1 MFIVRVPF
9 LTGLGARR
17 TVERRSRQRLFDS
30 AANAFVGRHTLA
42 SRPPLDPPF
51 HGGLDQ
57 QGDSGSLSF
66 GLEHVDLLMATHML
80 IGRRTPARPDPACQS
95 LALRSHPDQRPTHQ
109 RRRPFAAR
117 MAMLAAMQRPRH
129 RCEPLLCWMRYTPA
143 TVLVTARFT
152 WSCGLLTKAPST
164 TARSPISSVSPWT
177 SPDFAHR
184 TRRAC
189 P

>member
-1 MFIVRVPF
+1 
-9 LTGLGARR
+9 
-17 TVERRSRQRLFDS
+17 
-30 AANAFVGRHTLA
+30 
-42 SRPPLDPPF
+42 
-51 HGGLDQ
+51 
-57 QGDSGSLSF
+57 
-66 GLEHVDLLMATHML
+66 MATHML

-95 LALRSHPDQRPTHQ
+95 LALKSHPDQRPTHQ

-129 RCEPLLCWMRYTPA
+129 RCEPLLCWMLYTPA

-177 SPDFAHR
+177 SPDFAIAPGARMPVEAREGMNLMACRRAQRRSILGHLPKIGVHQACTASRPYLLKHRDDRR
-184 TRRAC
+184 TRKEID
-189 P
+189 